1 MESASEVLSRRGFA
15 YRVLG
20 MAAGSPCEGL
30 GLVPWFDFITR
41 AGGLDLVGSAD
52 SWNEDLLGRAVAQA
66 DGGSIALQV
75 LSIKNRT
82 LRTVVLKPRRW
93 LGAGEGGPAA
103 AGPAGK
109 TGLAGLVVSYSTY
122 AGAADNVVKVLGV
135 STNSPAHAAG
145 LQPLTD
151 YLLGTSAGALFRSQ
165 AGLVACVRAHAGR
178 VMPTLVY
185 SSAADTV
192 RVANIIPSTDWP
204 GEGLLG
210 CDVGFGQAHAL
221 PPDSRETIGAFRHL
235 GAPAEAKPET
245 GRRNSA
251 TDAGGGAGAGTGS
264 SGSSN
269 NANNNAAATASAPNG
284 KPPPGEGAQPPRAPP
299 QAWAAQGWAS
309 DDVELAAT
317 VEALGGAAARI
328 SPRPDSSRVVPHEVR
343 TDQGYG
349 KVHGERAG
357 ALVVELDWKLPNHCC
372 VVYFCQPHSYEKL
385 PQLDS
390 DP

>member
-1 MESASEVLSRRGFA
+1 MESAREVLGKRGFA

-20 MAAGSPCEGL
+20 VATGSPCEGL

-41 AGGLDLVGSAD
+41 AGGLDLVGAAD

-93 LGAGEGGPAA
+93 LKAGEGGPAPAPA
-103 AGPAGK
+103 APAGK
-109 TGLAGLVVSYSTY
+109 AGLAGLVVSYSAYT
-122 AGAADNVVKVLGV
+122 GAADNVVQVLDV
-135 STNSPAHAAG
+135 SPNSPAHAAG

-178 VMPTLVY
+178 VMPVLVY

-192 RVANIIPSTDWP
+192 RVAPITPSADWNGN
-204 GEGLLG
+204 GEGLLLG
-210 CDVGFGQAHAL
+210 CDLGFGQAHTL
-221 PPDSRETIGAFRHL
+221 PPDSRDTIGVFRHL
-235 GAPAEAKPET
+235 GAPAEEPKQPAA
-245 GRRNSA
+245 RRFSA
-251 TDAGGGAGAGTGS
+251 TDAGAAAGGSSSNAAPAALGS
-264 SGSSN
+264 SG
-269 NANNNAAATASAPNG
+269 G
-284 KPPPGEGAQPPRAPP
+284 RPPPGEGAQPPARPP
-299 QAWAAQGWAS
+299 PLAWAAQGWAS

-317 VEALGGAAARI
+317 VEALGGAAALI
-328 SPRPDSSRVVPHEVR
+328 SPRPGSSRVVPHEVR